1 MRVPTIGN
9 SGFESWVPR
18 LLDSCAWGRESLRQ
32 GRCRLAWRVTIPLA
46 PHGRKDGNSPVR
58 ATLTRGTRARGHPL
72 VGRPGHARAWLT
84 ARGRSSGKGK
94 PRARDGNIRKWF
106 SQRAADRPP
115 GGGKKKPRPDP
126 GQTEKRSRPD
136 KG

>member
-46 PHGRKDGNSPVR
+46 PHGRKDEIARCGQPSRGALV
-58 ATLTRGTRARGHPL
+58 LGVILWLVDLGTRA
-72 VGRPGHARAWLT
+72 PG
-84 ARGRSSGKGK
+84 
-94 PRARDGNIRKWF
+94 
-106 SQRAADRPP
+106 
-115 GGGKKKPRPDP
+115 
-126 GQTEKRSRPD
+126 
-136 KG
+136 